1 MSADRLREAAAVL
14 RERAEAATPGPWE
27 ADGGEISQ
35 HWSRPEPW
43 QPVASG
49 EVACMAYCYGGS
61 ARGIDRDE
69 DAAYIAM
76 MHPPVALALAD
87 WLDVAG
93 ADEWAHGPHCL
104 TPCYDCD
111 DDPRAPHIR
120 SALAVADAILGSDD
134 A

>member
-1 MSADRLREAAAVL
+1 MSAARLREAAKVL

-43 QPVASG
+43 QHVASG
-49 EVACMAYCYGGS
+49 EVDCMAYCYGGS

-76 MHPPVALALAD
+76 MHPPVALILAD
-87 WLDVAG
+87 WLDDTAG
-93 ADEWAHGPHCL
+93 EVESHATWSEH
-104 TPCYDCD
+104 
-111 DDPRAPHIR
+111 
-120 SALAVADAILGSDD
+120 ALAVADAILGGQR
-134 A
+134 